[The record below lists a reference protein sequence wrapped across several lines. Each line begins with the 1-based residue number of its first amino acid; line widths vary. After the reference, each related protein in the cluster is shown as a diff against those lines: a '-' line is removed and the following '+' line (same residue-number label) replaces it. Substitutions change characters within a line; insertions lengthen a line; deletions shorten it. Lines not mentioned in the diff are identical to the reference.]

1 MVTHLLFDFSRV
13 LLLPKD
19 GNYKGMLNDLY
30 RKIIKTPGYKF
41 FDYFELNK
49 ELLKFIGKLK
59 NKYTVSIFTTDI
71 IQKDPALREI
81 LNNNFKNIFAAN
93 DLGVSKKDPNSYKLI
108 ANKLQCSPNEIIYI
122 DDNQKNVEAA
132 KSAGINAIY
141 FMNNQQILFE
151 IKDVFGE

>member
-1 MVTHLLFDFSRV
+1 MLIGISGMLMLLAGLLFLLIKKIDEDSKMY
-13 LLLPKD
+13 LLLNIFVD
-19 GNYKGMLNDLY
+19 SVIDLDSY
-30 RKIIKTPGYKF
+30 
-41 FDYFELNK
+41 EL
-49 ELLKFIGKLK
+49 ELTGFCLENL
-59 NKYTVSIFTTDI
+59 D
-71 IQKDPALREI
+71 
-81 LNNNFKNIFAAN
+81 NFKNIFAAN